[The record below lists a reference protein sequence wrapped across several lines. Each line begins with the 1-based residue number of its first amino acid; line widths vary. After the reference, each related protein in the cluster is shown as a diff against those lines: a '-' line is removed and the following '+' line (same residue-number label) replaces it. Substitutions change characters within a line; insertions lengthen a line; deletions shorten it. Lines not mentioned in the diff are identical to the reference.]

1 MSATGSGADPADAPL
16 GAPLSGIR
24 VLDLSQV
31 VAGPLCGRVLADMG
45 ADVVKVEF
53 PDLDR
58 TREVL
63 PEVNGQSLYFTHL
76 NSGKRG
82 IGIDLRTDD
91 GVALVGRLAERADVL
106 IENFR
111 PGVLDRRGL
120 GADALLAR
128 NPRLVYCSISGW
140 GQAGPWADRR
150 AYAPLIHAEAGRIEL
165 AARLRDAPPQQEVH
179 QHGDINTALVATSA
193 ILGALFQAAR
203 TGHGQ
208 HLDVALAEA
217 LLFTDEWSSTDLH
230 GYGRERFF
238 DTWTH
243 PVFTLADGSAV
254 ALVGNPVRGF
264 ATWLEALGLEPQ
276 PRPDDE
282 ADALAVIRDAV
293 AEVAD
298 FPTLERLLDPYPM
311 FVSPVRS
318 VAQVAE
324 TDWAVERAVFREIEP
339 GTRVVSAPY
348 RSDRADV
355 GVRGP
360 APRPGEHTRAVLRA
374 ELGMDDDALDA
385 LFASG
390 AVF

>member
-1 MSATGSGADPADAPL
+1 MTALGPPL
-16 GAPLSGIR
+16 AGVR

-31 VAGPLCGRVLADMG
+31 ISGPLCGRLLADMG
-45 ADVVKVEF
+45 ADVVKIES

-63 PEVNGQSLYFTHL
+63 PEVNGQSLYYGHM
-76 NSGKRG
+76 NAGKRG
-82 IGIDLRTDD
+82 IGIDLRTAE
-91 GVALVGRLAERADVL
+91 GAALVGRLAERVDVL

-111 PGVLDRRGL
+111 PGVLARRGL

-140 GQAGPWADRR
+140 GQDGPWSDRR
-150 AYAPLIHAEAGRIEL
+150 AYAPLVHAEAGRIEL

-179 QHGDINTALVATSA
+179 QHGDVNTALVATSA
-193 ILGALFQAAR
+193 VLAALLQAGR
-203 TGHGQ
+203 TGQGQ
-208 HLDVALAEA
+208 HLDISLAEA
-217 LLFTDEWSSTDLH
+217 LVFTDEWSSTDLH

-264 ATWLEALGLEPQ
+264 DRWWEMLGRPPR
-276 PRPDDE
+276 PRPDDDAE
-282 ADALAVIRDAV
+282 ALALLRAAV
-293 AEVAD
+293 AEVPD
-298 FPTLERLLDPYPM
+298 YPTFARLIEGSPF

-318 VAQVAE
+318 VAELAE
-324 TDWAVERAVFREIEP
+324 TDWATERELFRELEP
-339 GTRVVSAPY
+339 GVRVVGAAY
-348 RSDRADV
+348 RSRHADV
-355 GVRGP
+355 GARGP
-360 APRPGEHTRAVLRA
+360 APRPGEHTRAVLHD
-374 ELGMDDDALDA
+374 ELDLDDDALDA

>member
-1 MSATGSGADPADAPL
+1 
-16 GAPLSGIR
+16 
-24 VLDLSQV
+24 
-31 VAGPLCGRVLADMG
+31 
-45 ADVVKVEF
+45 
-53 PDLDR
+53 
-58 TREVL
+58 
-63 PEVNGQSLYFTHL
+63 
-76 NSGKRG
+76 
-82 IGIDLRTDD
+82 
-91 GVALVGRLAERADVL
+91 
-106 IENFR
+106 
-111 PGVLDRRGL
+111 
-120 GADALLAR
+120 
-128 NPRLVYCSISGW
+128 
-140 GQAGPWADRR
+140 
-150 AYAPLIHAEAGRIEL
+150 LIHAETGRIEL

-193 ILGALFQAAR
+193 VLGALFQAAR
-203 TGHGQ
+203 TGRGQ

-264 ATWLEALGLEPQ
+264 DTWLEALGLAPR
-276 PRPDDE
+276 PRPDAE
-282 ADALAVIRDAV
+282 TDALAVIRDAV
-293 AEVAD
+293 ADVPD
-298 FPTLERLLDPYPM
+298 FPTLARLLEPYPM

-318 VAQVAE
+318 VAELAE

-339 GTRVVSAPY
+339 GARVVSAPY

-360 APRPGEHTRAVLRA
+360 APRPGEHTREVLRA

-390 AVF
+390 AIF